1 MLDDLVSVLSAAA
14 TNGDFDTSQWP
25 RLLESL
31 QQRLDTIVKEIFPT
45 PTVPSHTAEPS
56 QFSQFTSQQPNE
68 SNSLPSSYLE
78 SSQRTIKVETTE
90 ATNTQLTS
98 SQANKLPTVLQSF
111 YDSIKRNLSNT
122 FAEKP
127 PYTIQR
133 LAELLLVPDKN
144 YKTLPAFLRA
154 VDRVVSVSSTSDIFP
169 LPYAAVDTNGVL
181 GHSPE
186 DFNGAA
192 LTRIPWLREEGS
204 EWLGD
209 DHTGAIGDEEERT
222 TGTDLRTE
230 STLLIDGPNGAGSV
244 ETVTVEVNGA
254 AKDTSQAQS
263 DTDDAHNE
271 GIAPNSSIDVR
282 DAPGEEDVAQA
293 IPHIR
298 GPEEIG
304 MEDTGPQTSLQ
315 SHESGQVDCV
325 EMAERAVGRPG
336 KGERLAATIET
347 DEVEKDPDSMSLTE
361 DSIEEVPKS

>member
-1 MLDDLVSVLSAAA
+1 MVSVLSAAA
-14 TNGDFDTSQWP
+14 TNGNLDIAQWP

-31 QQRLDTIVKEIFPT
+31 QQRLDTIVREIFPT
-45 PTVPSHTAEPS
+45 PKVPPHTAEPS
-56 QFSQFTSQQPNE
+56 QYSHFTSQPPNE
-68 SNSLPSSYLE
+68 PNSPSSSYPE
-78 SSQRTIKVETTE
+78 SSQRTIKVEPTGD
-90 ATNTQLTS
+90 TNTQSTS
-98 SQANKLPTVLQSF
+98 FQADKLPGALQSF

-122 FAEKP
+122 FADKP

-169 LPYAAVDTNGVL
+169 LPYAVVDTNGVL

-192 LTRIPWLREEGS
+192 LTRIPWLGDETS

-209 DHTGAIGDEEERT
+209 DNTGTMGDEEERT
-222 TGTDLRTE
+222 MGADLRTE
-230 STLLIDGPNGAGSV
+230 STSLIDGPNGTGSV

-254 AKDTSQAQS
+254 ANVTSQPQS
-263 DTDDAHNE
+263 DSVDTHSE
-271 GIAPNSSIDVR
+271 GNGPESLLDVK
-282 DAPGEEDVAQA
+282 DAPGEEDVGQA

-304 MEDTGPQTSLQ
+304 MEDTGPQTNLP
-315 SHESGQVDCV
+315 SHESGQVDCI

-336 KGERLAATIET
+336 EGERLAAAVET
-347 DEVEKDPDSMSLTE
+347 EDVEKDPDSMSLTE
-361 DSIEEVPKS
+361 DSIEEVPPS